1 VIKAFAHYKECMTF
15 NQYLAWIERTMGE
28 LRVQYT
34 DDRTEQM
41 LYEIG
46 FLRAQLADA
55 MSNDS
60 QVSSRFRATVRSIK
74 E

>member
-1 VIKAFAHYKECMTF
+1 M
-15 NQYLAWIERTMGE
+15 LE
-28 LRVQYT
+28 LRVRYT

-60 QVSSRFRATVRSIK
+60 QVSSRFRARVRSIK

>member
-1 VIKAFAHYKECMTF
+1 MTF
-15 NQYLAWIERTMGE
+15 DQYLAWIERTMGE
-28 LRVQYT
+28 LRVGYT

-60 QVSSRFRATVRSIK
+60 QVSSRFRARVRSIK

>member
-1 VIKAFAHYKECMTF
+1 MRHSADAR
-15 NQYLAWIERTMGE
+15 Q
-28 LRVQYT
+28 
-34 DDRTEQM
+34 QM

-60 QVSSRFRATVRSIK
+60 QVSGRFRDRVRNILD
-74 E
+74 